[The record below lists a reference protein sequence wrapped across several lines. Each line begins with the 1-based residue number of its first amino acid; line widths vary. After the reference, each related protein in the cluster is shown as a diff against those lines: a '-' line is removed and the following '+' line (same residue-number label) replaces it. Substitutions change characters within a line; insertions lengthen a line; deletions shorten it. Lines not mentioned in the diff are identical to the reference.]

1 MSYQIVLKWKSN
13 NLSIIY
19 DFVLLNEGVFREN
32 VVEDFLYV
40 LKFFFGLSRIIGALF
55 KNDVRVFREML
66 REIHHL
72 VQDLFELV
80 GVVPF
85 QTALGFEAAVF
96 AAFFPELQLYHSA
109 VVLVDAELDEFP
121 GVLLVLLG
129 GHEVQL
135 RL

>member
-19 DFVLLNEGVFREN
+19 DFVLLDEGVFREN

-40 LKFFFGLSRIIGALF
+40 LKFFFGLIRIIGALF
-55 KNDVRVFREML
+55 ENDVRVFREML
-66 REIHHL
+66 REFHHL
-72 VQDLFELV
+72 VQNLFELV

-96 AAFFPELQLYHSA
+96 AALFPEMQLYHSA
-109 VVLVDAELDEFP
+109 VVLGDAELDEFP
-121 GVLLVLLG
+121 GVLLVL
-129 GHEVQL
+129 
-135 RL
+135 